1 MQRIESHSSAAPIL
15 TLSRIFCSNSSKTP
29 TRTSVPL
36 LIYNLTLFVA
46 YSAILTLRF
55 LEGYASSQFTVNNVV
70 IYLHLICYIA
80 VFLSNVISNWV
91 YSKKYHSNLIRLEIL
106 DHNLD
111 SVGVV
116 LNRKKTRRLFNVW
129 FWAALVLFL
138 YVAAVDCVIDLF
150 FTSNASMIAWLSI
163 YVPVTINYFV
173 VFTMVFNFYLL
184 NDRYTRL
191 KTCLDKVLTQDS
203 SITIK
208 QFTNFY
214 LELTHISDS
223 IVGHF
228 SSQIAT
234 MFLLVFMVVTSNLYI
249 FLKHPLK
256 VFEYVFHGNFLLM
269 HLAEMV
275 VVIFAAYWTIL
286 KVPKHF
292 CITIVTLLITISAG
306 RRSGQ
311 SVAQTSHKV
320 FRVKKHVQRGDF

>member
-1 MQRIESHSSAAPIL
+1 PIL

-91 YSKKYHSNLIRLEIL
+91 YSKKYHCNLIRLEIF

-111 SVGVV
+111 SLGVV

-138 YVAAVDCVIDLF
+138 YVAVVDCVIDLF

-208 QFTNFY
+208 QFTDFY
-214 LELTHISDS
+214 LELTHISDCM
-223 IVGHF
+223 VGHF

-256 VFEYVFHGNFLLM
+256 IFEYVFHGNFLLM

-286 KVPKHF
+286 KQLKCYLLINENRPEMRVFGMFSLNPS
-292 CITIVTLLITISAG
+292 TLLSMGASIVSYLIILIQFTEN
-306 RRSGQ
+306 
-311 SVAQTSHKV
+311 
-320 FRVKKHVQRGDF
+320 KKNV

>member
-1 MQRIESHSSAAPIL
+1 
-15 TLSRIFCSNSSKTP
+15 
-29 TRTSVPL
+29 VPL

-91 YSKKYHSNLIRLEIL
+91 YSKKYHSNLIRLEIF

-111 SVGVV
+111 SLGVV

-173 VFTMVFNFYLL
+173 VFTMVFNL
-184 NDRYTRL
+184 
-191 KTCLDKVLTQDS
+191 
-203 SITIK
+203 
-208 QFTNFY
+208 
-214 LELTHISDS
+214 
-223 IVGHF
+223 
-228 SSQIAT
+228 
-234 MFLLVFMVVTSNLYI
+234 
-249 FLKHPLK
+249 
-256 VFEYVFHGNFLLM
+256 
-269 HLAEMV
+269 
-275 VVIFAAYWTIL
+275 
-286 KVPKHF
+286 
-292 CITIVTLLITISAG
+292 
-306 RRSGQ
+306 
-311 SVAQTSHKV
+311 
-320 FRVKKHVQRGDF
+320 